1 MIVNLGHDFK
11 TCVQYIF
18 IISECFKFS
27 DTISTMG
34 YNIRAAEE
42 SYGKP
47 ESMRYPFA
55 RYPSAKYPSPFPSSF
70 PSLKYP
76 KASAYPYGLPISALP
91 YPSPFPTHFMDS
103 RPIPSDMDHLANKLY
118 SAPYLFALG
127 SSHHLKVREELK
139 SVVST
144 VDLARSINLPSPVDP
159 CFSQKLTAFN
169 AGKGSFWIEQ
179 SNYKVFLL
187 YSEIIQQH
195 TLAVSLTIFLAIAR
209 FIYNMWSLNSTVT
222 L

>member
-1 MIVNLGHDFK
+1 
-11 TCVQYIF
+11 
-18 IISECFKFS
+18 
-27 DTISTMG
+27 MG
-34 YNIRAAEE
+34 YNIRPVEE
-42 SYGKP
+42 NHGKP

-55 RYPSAKYPSPFPSSF
+55 RYPSSKYPSPFPSSF

-91 YPSPFPTHFMDS
+91 YPSPFPTHFIDS

-127 SSHHLKVREELK
+127 SGHHLKVREELK

-144 VDLARSINLPSPVDP
+144 VDLARSINLPSPADP

-169 AGKGSFWIEQ
+169 AGKI
-179 SNYKVFLL
+179 Y
-187 YSEIIQQH
+187 
-195 TLAVSLTIFLAIAR
+195 LTVGTI
-209 FIYNMWSLNSTVT
+209 
-222 L
+222 